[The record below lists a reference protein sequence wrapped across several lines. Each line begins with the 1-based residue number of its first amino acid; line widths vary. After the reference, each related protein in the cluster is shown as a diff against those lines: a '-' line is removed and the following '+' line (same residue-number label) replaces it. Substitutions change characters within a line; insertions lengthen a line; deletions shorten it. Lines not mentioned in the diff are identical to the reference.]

1 MVESTRDVLEVR
13 WKQCLEEL
21 SIDNT
26 QRWWIE
32 IASHYEESWRRYHN
46 LCHLKE
52 LFLLW
57 DELVPNFERKWL
69 IALAIFF
76 HDVIY
81 EPSRNDNEERSAD
94 LASQFCDEAK
104 QPSDLASA
112 LVSIIL
118 ATKSHTMAS
127 EASIGADGMLF
138 LDMDLAVLGRNP
150 QDYERYALQIREEYL
165 CYDDAA
171 FKAGRARA
179 LKTMLANKQLYHTM
193 ALRER
198 FEARARGNM
207 SRELRVLE
215 DV

>member
-1 MVESTRDVLEVR
+1 
-13 WKQCLEEL
+13 
-21 SIDNT
+21 
-26 QRWWIE
+26 
-32 IASHYEESWRRYHN
+32 
-46 LCHLKE
+46 
-52 LFLLW
+52 
-57 DELVPNFERKWL
+57 
-69 IALAIFF
+69 
-76 HDVIY
+76 
-81 EPSRNDNEERSAD
+81 
-94 LASQFCDEAK
+94 
-104 QPSDLASA
+104 
-112 LVSIIL
+112 
-118 ATKSHTMAS
+118 MAS